1 MTEDLD
7 PGRKPERRLRLL
19 AVDDEPA
26 ALADLAWMLSQDPR
40 VASVRTAGDGTA
52 ALKALQEET
61 FDAVFLDIR
70 MPGLDG
76 LDVTRVLSRF
86 AEPVPVVFVTAY
98 EDFAVDAFD
107 LSAVDYV
114 LKPVRP
120 ERLSEAIRRV
130 STAVAAAPAE
140 EPAALE
146 DETIPVELG
155 GVTRFV
161 QRSQVRYVEAH
172 GDYARL
178 HTATDSHLVRVSLA
192 TLEERWR
199 AAGFVR
205 IHRRFLVAIREIVEL
220 RSDSGRA
227 SVVLTG
233 GLELPVA
240 RRHARDVRDRLVR
253 TTRPERGRTTGGE
266 P

>member
-1 MTEDLD
+1 MTEDAEA
-7 PGRKPERRLRLL
+7 GRPAERRLRLL

-40 VASVRTAGDGTA
+40 VGSVRSADDGPT

-70 MPGLDG
+70 MPSLDG

-98 EDFAVDAFD
+98 EDFAIDAFE

-114 LKPVRP
+114 LKPVRQ
-120 ERLSEAIRRV
+120 ERLAEAIRRV
-130 STAVAAAPAE
+130 AAATGPATGE
-140 EPAALE
+140 TAAEP
-146 DETIPVELG
+146 DETIAVELG

-161 QRSQVRYVEAH
+161 RRSAVRFVEAH

-178 HTATDSHLVRVSLA
+178 HTATESHLVRVSLA
-192 TLEERWR
+192 ALEERWLP
-199 AAGFVR
+199 AGFVR
-205 IHRRFLVAIREIVEL
+205 IHRRYLVATREIVEL

-227 SVVLTG
+227 SVVLNG
-233 GLELPVA
+233 DVELPVA
-240 RRHARDVRDRLVR
+240 RRHARDVRERLLRASRPDRS
-253 TTRPERGRTTGGE
+253 RPAGGG